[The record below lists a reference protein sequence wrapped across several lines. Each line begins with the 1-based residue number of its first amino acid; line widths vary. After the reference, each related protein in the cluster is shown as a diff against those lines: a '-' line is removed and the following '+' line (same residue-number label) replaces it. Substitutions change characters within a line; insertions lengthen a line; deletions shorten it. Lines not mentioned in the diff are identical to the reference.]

1 MAIQVRTVRHTGL
14 VVPDAEDAVDFYE
27 KVWGLRLVDDKDG
40 AAYLRGASSEHHL
53 LAVYPGEGAGVHHVS
68 FSVDDQAAVDAAAE
82 TLRAEGVPLVE
93 EPHAIEEPGGGYGVR
108 FRDPDGRLVELSAE
122 AEPVGTAE
130 WKAPVVPYKISHTV
144 LNTTDIDR
152 AVDFYT
158 RVLGFRLSDWNGH
171 WMAFLRC
178 NTDHH
183 SVAFAAAPHASLN
196 HIAYEVPSNAD
207 IARGVE
213 NFAGRGQ
220 RPIWGPGRHGP
231 GNNLFAYFRDPA
243 GMVCEYTAEVEQ
255 VTDESRW
262 VCRVWDR
269 VETPGGP
276 PPTEARLAMEGQPDP
291 YARAFSS

>member
-1 MAIQVRTVRHTGL
+1 MTIQVRTVRHAGL

-27 KVWGLRLVDDKDG
+27 EVWGLRLVDDQDG
-40 AAYLRGASSEHHL
+40 AAYLRGSSSEHHL
-53 LAVYPGEGAGVHHVS
+53 LAVYPGEQAGVHHVALS
-68 FSVDDQAAVDAAAE
+68 LDDQAAVDAAAE
-82 TLRAEGVPLVE
+82 VLRAAGVALVE
-93 EPHAIEEPGGGYGVR
+93 EPHAIDEPGRGYGVR

-122 AEPVGTAE
+122 ADQIPTAE
-130 WKAPVVPYKISHTV
+130 WQSPVVPYKVSHTV
-144 LNTTDIDR
+144 LNTPDIDR

-183 SVAFAAAPHASLN
+183 SIAFATAPHVSLN
-196 HIAYEVPSNAD
+196 HIAYEVPTNAD
-207 IARGVE
+207 IARGIE
-213 NFAGRGQ
+213 HFGTRGQ

-276 PPTEARLAMEGQPDP
+276 PPTEARLAMEGTPDP
-291 YARAFSS
+291 YVAPA